1 MHSVSVCYNLNIND
15 QVWLGACDVLTLI
28 NLFDVI
34 MNFIKK
40 YWHNMHRSCAI
51 FQCFTISIQHPNQN
65 RNPKEK

>member
-28 NLFDVI
+28 NLFEVI

-40 YWHNMHRSCAI
+40 Y
-51 FQCFTISIQHPNQN
+51 
-65 RNPKEK
+65 